1 MRTNATSSRTLSV
14 EAFVLAWP
22 GNEKSAQCIEN
33 EVRPC
38 VDSVTVL
45 YNSPTPLSD
54 VKVPEGWIDLG
65 RDAYFGAKFE
75 YARLVARS
83 EVQIFIPADCHV
95 DDWGKMVTRCR
106 SAFVSFSRA
115 AIWAPQS
122 LGTAWTPNR
131 IALRELTGRM
141 LSVTA
146 VDSLVWAT
154 RGSFLANLPEM
165 KLATNKYG
173 WGIESAVAS
182 GAHLKGF
189 LVLLDTEVSYLHKRG
204 SAYGSNEAELAEIT
218 FLGTLPRN
226 ILKKV
231 RTIQFIFS
239 KRKLSETQK
248 IAVLDQAKLFL
259 AITYVII
266 GGMVRWSL
274 RQGLQLKKTT

>member
-1 MRTNATSSRTLSV
+1 MRPKATSSRTLSV

-22 GNEKSAQCIEN
+22 GNEKSAQFIVKEI
-33 EVRPC
+33 RGC

-45 YNSPTPLSD
+45 YNSHSVSD
-54 VKVPEGWIDLG
+54 AKVPEGWIDLG

-75 YARLVARS
+75 HARRVARS
-83 EVQIFIPADCHV
+83 DVQIFIPADCYV
-95 DDWGKMVTRCR
+95 EDWNKMVTSCR

-122 LGTAWTPNR
+122 LGTAWMPNR
-131 IALRELTGRM
+131 TALRKLTCRM

-146 VDSLVWAT
+146 VDSLVWAI
-154 RGSFLANLPEM
+154 RGTFLANLPKM
-165 KLATNKYG
+165 KFATNKYG

-189 LVLLDTEVSYLHKRG
+189 LVLLDTEVSYFHKRG
-204 SAYGSNEAELAEIT
+204 SAYSSNEAELAEIA
-218 FLGTLPRN
+218 FWETLPRS

-248 IAVLDQAKLFL
+248 ISVLDQAKLFL
-259 AITYVII
+259 AVTDLVI

-274 RQGLQLKKTT
+274 RQGLQLKKPT